1 MSKLYRTMIALF
13 VAAAG
18 LIGISGIPA
27 LKNADHGWKW
37 ILGGIGWFGG
47 LLLALA
53 GHRARPLR
61 ARTRRRCPPPRERD
75 VTPTTKVLR
84 EVG

>member
-1 MSKLYRTMIALF
+1 MSKLYRTMIGLF
-13 VAAAG
+13 VGAAV

-27 LKNADHGWKW
+27 LKDSHHGWRW

-53 GHRARPLR
+53 VIVLALYTLARV
-61 ARTRRRCPPPRERD
+61 AAARRRPNA
-75 VTPTTKVLR
+75 T
-84 EVG
+84 

>member
-1 MSKLYRTMIALF
+1 MSTLYRTMIALF
-13 VAAAG
+13 IAAAT

-37 ILGGIGWFGG
+37 VLGGIGWFGG

-53 GHRARPLR
+53 VIVLALYALARAAAAHRR
-61 ARTRRRCPPPRERD
+61 ANAT
-75 VTPTTKVLR
+75 
-84 EVG
+84 

>member
-1 MSKLYRTMIALF
+1 MKETPMSKLYRTMIALF
-13 VAAAG
+13 VAAAA

-37 ILGGIGWFGG
+37 VLGGIGWFGG

-53 GHRARPLR
+53 VIVLALYALARAAAARR
-61 ARTRRRCPPPRERD
+61 ANAT
-75 VTPTTKVLR
+75 
-84 EVG
+84 

>member
-13 VAAAG
+13 VAAAA

-53 GHRARPLR
+53 VIVLALYALARV
-61 ARTRRRCPPPRERD
+61 AASRRRANA
-75 VTPTTKVLR
+75 T
-84 EVG
+84 

>member
-13 VAAAG
+13 VAAAA

-53 GHRARPLR
+53 VIVLALYALARA
-61 ARTRRRCPPPRERD
+61 AAARRRANA
-75 VTPTTKVLR
+75 T
-84 EVG
+84 

>member
-1 MSKLYRTMIALF
+1 VSKLYRTMIALF
-13 VAAAG
+13 VAAAAS
-18 LIGISGIPA
+18 IGISGIPA

-53 GHRARPLR
+53 VIVLALYALARAA
-61 ARTRRRCPPPRERD
+61 ARRHANAT
-75 VTPTTKVLR
+75 
-84 EVG
+84 

>member
-13 VAAAG
+13 VAAAA

-27 LKNADHGWKW
+27 FDNADHGWKW

-47 LLLALA
+47 LVLALA
-53 GHRARPLR
+53 VIVLALYALARA
-61 ARTRRRCPPPRERD
+61 AVARRRASA
-75 VTPTTKVLR
+75 V
-84 EVG
+84 

>member
-13 VAAAG
+13 AAAAA

-37 ILGGIGWFGG
+37 VLGGIGWFGG

-53 GHRARPLR
+53 VIVLALYALVRVA
-61 ARTRRRCPPPRERD
+61 AARRRAN
-75 VTPTTKVLR
+75 VT
-84 EVG
+84 

>member
-13 VAAAG
+13 VAAAA

-37 ILGGIGWFGG
+37 VLGGIGRFYGVK
-47 LLLALA
+47 A
-53 GHRARPLR
+53 GVGISRSLR
-61 ARTRRRCPPPRERD
+61 
-75 VTPTTKVLR
+75 
-84 EVG
+84 

>member
-13 VAAAG
+13 VGAAV

-47 LLLALA
+47 VLLGLAVIVLALYA
-53 GHRARPLR
+53 LARA
-61 ARTRRRCPPPRERD
+61 AAARRRANAA
-75 VTPTTKVLR
+75 
-84 EVG
+84 

>member
-13 VAAAG
+13 AAAAA

-53 GHRARPLR
+53 VIVLALYALARA
-61 ARTRRRCPPPRERD
+61 AAARRRASA
-75 VTPTTKVLR
+75 T
-84 EVG
+84 

>member
-13 VAAAG
+13 VAAVV

-27 LKNADHGWKW
+27 LKNADRGWKW

-47 LLLALA
+47 LLVALA
-53 GHRARPLR
+53 AIVLAVYALARA
-61 ARTRRRCPPPRERD
+61 AGSRRRA
-75 VTPTTKVLR
+75 KAA
-84 EVG
+84 

>member
-13 VAAAG
+13 VAAVV

-27 LKNADHGWKW
+27 LKNADQGWKW

-47 LLLALA
+47 LLVALA
-53 GHRARPLR
+53 AIVLAVYALARA
-61 ARTRRRCPPPRERD
+61 AGSRRRA
-75 VTPTTKVLR
+75 KAA
-84 EVG
+84 